1 MNFDHALERF
11 RNWCRPNPDFLRS
24 YGGAIELHAAF
35 REEIRT
41 SSLSARAARRKS
53 GEATSSF
60 AFSRRAGSP
69 LLATFMR
76 PLELRNQ
83 DEGLMEKEIAEPEES
98 RGEPN

>member
-41 SSLSARAARRKS
+41 SSLSARSGAQES
-53 GEATSSF
+53 GEPRRL
-60 AFSRRAGSP
+60 SRPGAPGP

-76 PLELRNQ
+76 PL
-83 DEGLMEKEIAEPEES
+83 
-98 RGEPN
+98 